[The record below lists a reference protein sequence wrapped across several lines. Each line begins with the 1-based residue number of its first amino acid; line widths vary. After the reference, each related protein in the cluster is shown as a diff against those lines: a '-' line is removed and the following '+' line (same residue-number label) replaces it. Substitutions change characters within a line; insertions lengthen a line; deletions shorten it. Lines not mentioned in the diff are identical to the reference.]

1 MWSNDCHIKNTAVKF
16 IVLMKNPLKNVNF
29 PEIITPELLIKS
41 NKSLN
46 IILFNSAKKD
56 FTFSS

>member
-1 MWSNDCHIKNTAVKF
+1 
-16 IVLMKNPLKNVNF
+16 MKNPLKNVNF

-46 IILFNSAKKD
+46 IILFNLAKKD